1 LSLLLA
7 AAGIGLF
14 GFVYL
19 FFPLRTRLLILGI
32 DYTDPSNALAR
43 SDTIILATFNPNP
56 LKPYVRTLSVPRDLW
71 VAIPGLGENRINT
84 AHYYAE
90 GRSPGSG
97 PQALLQTIALNFDVE
112 IPYYLRIR
120 FEGFREVVNALGGVD
135 IELSAPAAG
144 YPAGKHHL
152 TGRKALAFVRNRTG
166 TDDFFRMENAQL
178 MVKALLKNML
188 HPLKWPRLPAV
199 ARAFFAAIDTNAPF
213 WLWPRLAAALLRVGP
228 NGIESHIVPRQMTTP
243 FTTDQGA
250 NVLLPNWTLIH
261 LLVKQ
266 LFNI

>member
-1 LSLLLA
+1 
-7 AAGIGLF
+7 
-14 GFVYL
+14 
-19 FFPLRTRLLILGI
+19 
-32 DYTDPSNALAR
+32 
-43 SDTIILATFNPNP
+43 
-56 LKPYVRTLSVPRDLW
+56 
-71 VAIPGLGENRINT
+71 
-84 AHYYAE
+84 
-90 GRSPGSG
+90 
-97 PQALLQTIALNFDVE
+97 
-112 IPYYLRIR
+112 
-120 FEGFREVVNALGGVD
+120 
-135 IELSAPAAG
+135 
-144 YPAGKHHL
+144 
-152 TGRKALAFVRNRTG
+152 
-166 TDDFFRMENAQL
+166 